1 MTIMPMI
8 SILDEHRRRNFTT
21 RDRWDAVASH
31 RERIMGLVEGAREL
45 VSKDPEPGQTAS
57 SQAIDSRRAHSICIL
72 GPGNANDIDLKQ
84 IARNF
89 GSVMLVDLD
98 EAAVARAISGL
109 DASVLSPVKR
119 CCPVDLTGVLPTLE
133 SWRRSGR
140 PTDLEISAVK
150 RTAMKAPRPNAGM
163 FDVAVSTC
171 ILTQLIDAVYMSL
184 PTGDPR
190 SVELLTAVRDRHLD
204 MILELLNPGGVG
216 LLVTDFVVAEPG
228 HELPPLGE
236 LVLTPSSA
244 ATAIRQQ
251 QFFVGADPF
260 EIRDYYKRM
269 RGPGPTAGDV
279 RLRGPWRWEVGNHW
293 VGVCG
298 VMFRRNP

>member
-1 MTIMPMI
+1 
-8 SILDEHRRRNFTT
+8 
-21 RDRWDAVASH
+21 
-31 RERIMGLVEGAREL
+31 
-45 VSKDPEPGQTAS
+45 
-57 SQAIDSRRAHSICIL
+57 
-72 GPGNANDIDLKQ
+72 
-84 IARNF
+84 
-89 GSVMLVDLD
+89 
-98 EAAVARAISGL
+98 
-109 DASVLSPVKR
+109 
-119 CCPVDLTGVLPTLE
+119 
-133 SWRRSGR
+133 
-140 PTDLEISAVK
+140 
-150 RTAMKAPRPNAGM
+150 
-163 FDVAVSTC
+163 
-171 ILTQLIDAVYMSL
+171 
-184 PTGDPR
+184 
-190 SVELLTAVRDRHLD
+190 

-216 LLVTDFVVAEPG
+216 VLITDFVVAEPG

-260 EIRDYYKRM
+260 EIRDYYKRL